1 MQCFIHFYLHEV
13 NILTIHSLSRL
24 RLPHNPGPRSH
35 CQGSILGVDTVE
47 AGDHMARVRPDVPV
61 LHHGNGVGDQVG
73 GGQCWVWA
81 GLGLCPLQLCG
92 MSIPGPVYL

>member
-13 NILTIHSLSRL
+13 NILTIDSLSRL
-24 RLPHNPGPRSH
+24 RLPHNPGPRPH

-61 LHHGNGVGDQVG
+61 LHHGNGVGDQIG
-73 GGQCWVWA
+73 RFQWWLGA
-81 GLGLCPLQLCG
+81 GLGLCSLQLRG